1 MGMRAW
7 GRHTGIISVAVLA
20 HGAMAL
26 AAAESE
32 ASSGA
37 IQFDFWHAIF
47 TIAVFVGL
55 LIVLTLFAFKPILQG
70 LQKREDFIRGSLEQ
84 ARREREQAEQR
95 RQEYEQ
101 KIADAWEQART
112 IVHGAQEQAAAVR
125 LKIEE
130 ESHDQAAELI
140 ERARREIDQARD
152 AAVQRMY
159 DEAIELASRLAQ
171 SALKRQ
177 MTPEEHQRLV
187 LDSLRELGQQPGR
200 GA

>member
-1 MGMRAW
+1 MRRW
-7 GRHTGIISVAVLA
+7 HWQTGIGMAAAWAGEAKAFAASGGCPV
-20 HGAMAL
+20 GAMQVD
-26 AAAESE
+26 
-32 ASSGA
+32 
-37 IQFDFWHAIF
+37 IWHAVF
-47 TIAVFVGL
+47 TIIVFVGL
-55 LIVLTLFAFKPILQG
+55 LIVLTVFAFKPILQG

-84 ARREREQAEQR
+84 ARREREQAELR

-101 KIADAWEQART
+101 KIADAWEQARM
-112 IVHGAQEQAAAVR
+112 IVHGAQEQAAAAR
-125 LKIEE
+125 LRIEE
-130 ESHDQAAELI
+130 EAHDQAAELI

-200 GA
+200 GG